1 MSKTLLTRNELD
13 ALLDPLADPKEDFE
27 AVVAKKVAELDQQG
41 KDLEIRDPASW
52 RRPTVIPEEERPTT
66 FLNQFRHDVD
76 SILTLSRVDEASL
89 ARAVEFAR
97 ARLEGAR
104 TRHGLELE
112 EVEESLSHPGTGWSL
127 ETAAKV
133 VADSSL
139 PEEVARR
146 WCELHGLRTEL
157 VERNLYL
164 VLINVERYVQT
175 GASRV
180 DLIQEGCISLFRA
193 VDGFDWR
200 RGLLFRTY
208 AVHWLNQAFRN
219 YLYNFG
225 HTVRVPI
232 YLQKVMKRVQEARII
247 LGDPKASAAEIA
259 SVGDLDER
267 LVSTA
272 VRASRANFSL
282 DASCGAPG
290 GNRLGDFIEDGHRF
304 EDEVAELDRAS
315 LEEDLAEAMRDL
327 KDRERY
333 VLRMRFGLGVD
344 REYTLAEVA
353 HQLDIS
359 VERVRQIQM
368 SALRKLG
375 APAMRRQFEAYLN

>member
-1 MSKTLLTRNELD
+1 MAKKQITRRELD
-13 ALLDPLADPKEDFE
+13 AWLDPAAEDAERFD
-27 AVVAKKVAELDQQG
+27 ALVAEKIKTADALG
-41 KDLEIRDPASW
+41 LSLEIRDPADW
-52 RRPTVIPEEERPTT
+52 KKPDATPHGERPTT
-66 FLNQFRHDVD
+66 FLNQFRFDVD
-76 SILTLSRVDEASL
+76 SILTLDRKDEARL

-97 ARLEGAR
+97 ARLERAR
-104 TRHGLELE
+104 QRYSISAEDLDEGLA
-112 EVEESLSHPGTGWSL
+112 HPDLGWSR
-127 ETAAKV
+127 EAADEV
-133 VADSSL
+133 VRTSRL
-139 PEEVARR
+139 PKDVSRR
-146 WCELHGLRTEL
+146 WAELHGLRTEL

-219 YLYNFG
+219 HLYNFG

-232 YLQKVMKRVQEARII
+232 YLQKVMKRVQEARIE
-247 LGDPKASAAEIA
+247 LGDPKASAREIA
-259 SVGDLDER
+259 DVGELDEH

-282 DASCGAPG
+282 DAELGSAG
-290 GNRLGDFIEDGHRF
+290 GNRLGDFIEDSHRF
-304 EDEVAELDRAS
+304 EDEVAEIDRIS
-315 LEEDLAEAMRDL
+315 LEHDLATALKDL

-353 HQLDIS
+353 HALDIS

>member
-1 MSKTLLTRNELD
+1 MAKKQITRRELD
-13 ALLDPLADPKEDFE
+13 TWLDPAIEDLERFDALVDEQITTADS
-27 AVVAKKVAELDQQG
+27 LG
-41 KDLEIRDPASW
+41 LSLEIRDPSSW
-52 RRPTVIPEEERPTT
+52 KKPDAPQVAERPGT
-66 FLNQFRHDVD
+66 FLNQFRFDVD
-76 SILTLSRVDEASL
+76 AILPLDRKDEARL

-97 ARLEGAR
+97 QRLDR
-104 TRHGLELE
+104 TRSRYGLTEE
-112 EVEESLSHPGTGWSL
+112 EVEEGLSHPELGWSH
-127 ETAAKV
+127 EAADEV
-133 VADSSL
+133 VRTSKL
-139 PEEVARR
+139 PKDVARR
-146 WCELHGLRTEL
+146 WAELHGLRTEL

-219 YLYNFG
+219 HLYNFG

-232 YLQKVMKRVQEARII
+232 YLQKVMKRVAEARIE
-247 LGDPKASAAEIA
+247 LGDPKASAREIA
-259 SVGDLDER
+259 DVGELDEH

-282 DASCGAPG
+282 DAELGSQG
-290 GNRLGDFIEDGHRF
+290 GNRLGDFIEDKHQF
-304 EDEVAELDRAS
+304 EDEVAGLDRVS
-315 LEEDLAEAMRDL
+315 LEGDLATALSEL
-327 KDRERY
+327 KERERF

-353 HQLDIS
+353 RALDIS

>member
-1 MSKTLLTRNELD
+1 MAKKEITRRELD
-13 ALLDPLADPKEDFE
+13 AWLDPAAECPERFDAL
-27 AVVAKKVAELDQQG
+27 VAEKIAAADDLG
-41 KDLEIRDPASW
+41 LTLEIRDPSSW
-52 RRPTVIPEEERPTT
+52 RKPGAASGAERPAA
-66 FLNQFRHDVD
+66 FLNQFRVDVD
-76 SILTLSRVDEASL
+76 SILIMDRQEEAQL

-97 ARLEGAR
+97 ARLDKSRGR
-104 TRHGLELE
+104 YGLTAEA
-112 EVEESLSHPGTGWSL
+112 VEAGLSHPEHGWSR
-127 ETAAKV
+127 EAAELV
-133 VADSSL
+133 VKSSKL
-139 PEEVARR
+139 PKAVARR
-146 WCELHGLRTEL
+146 WVELHALRTEL

-164 VLINVERYVQT
+164 VLINVERYAQA

-219 YLYNFG
+219 HLYNFG

-232 YLQKVMKRVQEARII
+232 YLQKVMKRVQEARIA
-247 LGDPKASAAEIA
+247 LGDPKASAREIA
-259 SVGDLDER
+259 DFGDLDEH

-282 DASCGAPG
+282 DAELGSAG
-290 GNRLGDFIEDGHRF
+290 GNRLGDFIEDSHRF
-304 EDEVAELDRAS
+304 DDEVAELDRLS
-315 LEEDLAEAMRDL
+315 LEADLNAALADL
-327 KDRERY
+327 KERERF
-333 VLRMRFGLGVD
+333 VLSMRFGLGVD
-344 REYTLAEVA
+344 REFTLAEVA
-353 HQLDIS
+353 RALDIS

-375 APAMRRQFEAYLN
+375 APTMRRQFEAYLN

>member
-1 MSKTLLTRNELD
+1 MAKKQITRRELD
-13 ALLDPLADPKEDFE
+13 TWLDPAAEDPERFDALVDEKIKLADN
-27 AVVAKKVAELDQQG
+27 LG
-41 KDLEIRDPASW
+41 LSLEIRDPATWKKPDASH
-52 RRPTVIPEEERPTT
+52 REERPGT
-66 FLNQFRHDVD
+66 FLHQFRYDVD
-76 SILTLSRVDEASL
+76 AILTLNRKDEARL

-97 ARLEGAR
+97 ERLER
-104 TRHGLELE
+104 TRECFGLSADELE
-112 EVEESLSHPGTGWSL
+112 ERLAHPGLGWSL
-127 ETAAKV
+127 EAAEAV
-133 VADSSL
+133 VAASKL
-139 PEEVARR
+139 PKVVARR
-146 WCELHGLRTEL
+146 WAELHGLRTEL

-164 VLINVERYVQT
+164 VLINVERYVQSS
-175 GASRV
+175 ASRV

-219 YLYNFG
+219 HLYNFG

-232 YLQKVMKRVQEARII
+232 YLQKVMKRVQEARIQ
-247 LGDPKASAAEIA
+247 LGDPKATSQEIA
-259 SVGDLDER
+259 EVGDLDEH

-282 DASCGAPG
+282 DAELGSTG
-290 GNRLGDFIEDGHRF
+290 GNRLGDFIEDSHRF
-304 EDEVAELDRAS
+304 EDEVAELDRMS
-315 LEEDLAEAMRDL
+315 LEGDLAAALAEL
-327 KDRERY
+327 KERERY

-353 HQLDIS
+353 KALDIS

-375 APAMRRQFEAYLN
+375 APGMRQQFEAYLN